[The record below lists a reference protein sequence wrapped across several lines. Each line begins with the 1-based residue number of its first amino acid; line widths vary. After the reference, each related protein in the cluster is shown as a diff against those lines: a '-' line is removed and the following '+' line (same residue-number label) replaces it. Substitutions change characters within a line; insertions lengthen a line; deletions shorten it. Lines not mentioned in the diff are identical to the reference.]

1 MRKPYF
7 FAYAKT
13 KPQISFAVTA
23 KLISVFAY
31 ATGIVQSLSVLNTKF
46 QASSHF
52 LRLRSLICV
61 GPGRK
66 PRRPVAPMLHSKN
79 NKANTEN
86 PDETSRY
93 EQSHLDLHCLQIRY
107 TGKYNVQCSDK
118 RKLAFVTRKQQE
130 GKHCKSR

>member
-1 MRKPYF
+1 
-7 FAYAKT
+7 
-13 KPQISFAVTA
+13 
-23 KLISVFAY
+23 
-31 ATGIVQSLSVLNTKF
+31 
-46 QASSHF
+46 
-52 LRLRSLICV
+52 
-61 GPGRK
+61 
-66 PRRPVAPMLHSKN
+66 MLHSKN

-130 GKHCKSR
+130 GKQVVNPNETSLYEQTHLVLHCLQTR

>member
-1 MRKPYF
+1 MHKIEIVKLQF
-7 FAYAKT
+7 FLA
-13 KPQISFAVTA
+13 Q
-23 KLISVFAY
+23 LRCC
-31 ATGIVQSLSVLNTKF
+31 
-46 QASSHF
+46 ASYKVVAE
-52 LRLRSLICV
+52 LRSLICV

-66 PRRPVAPMLHSKN
+66 PRRPVAPSMLHSKN

-118 RKLAFVTRKQQE
+118 RKLAFVTASNKRANTVNPDETSLYEQTHLVL
-130 GKHCKSR
+130 HCLQTR